1 MKRTATT
8 KKILNALYGV
18 QTITN
23 ITEITRITINEVTH
37 ILIAESNSAT
47 VIYSYQVYNAKN
59 TSKSLELTFDLY
71 NKLLELFTIN
81 PFEVFKVENYLIIN
95 GVKWENIENINI
107 STIGEAMRIIDDALS
122 YGFSFLVHNHKLY
135 YKESEV

>member
-1 MKRTATT
+1 MKRTETT

-71 NKLLELFTIN
+71 NKLLELFTIK
-81 PFEVFKVENYLIIN
+81 PFKVFKVENYLIIN

-107 STIGEAMRIIDDALS
+107 STIGEAMLVIDDALS
-122 YGFSFLVHNHKLY
+122 HGFSFLVHNYKLY
-135 YKESEV
+135 YKED

>member
-1 MKRTATT
+1 MKRTVTT

-59 TSKSLELTFDLY
+59 TTKSLELTFDLY
-71 NKLLELFTIN
+71 NKLLELFTIK
-81 PFEVFKVENYLIIN
+81 PFKDFKVENYLIIN

-107 STIGEAMRIIDDALS
+107 STIGEAMLVIDDALS
-122 YGFSFLVHNHKLY
+122 HGFSFLVHNYKLY
-135 YKESEV
+135 YKED